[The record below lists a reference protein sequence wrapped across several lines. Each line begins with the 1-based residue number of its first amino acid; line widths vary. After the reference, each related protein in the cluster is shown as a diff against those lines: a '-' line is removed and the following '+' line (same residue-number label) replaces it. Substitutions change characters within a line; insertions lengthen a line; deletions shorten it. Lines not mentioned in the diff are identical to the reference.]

1 MQEIYSVDELIKF
14 TYLNIDSLQDR
25 IHDLNCQKH
34 KEVKNI
40 NDIKALSE
48 AQKNYV
54 AILESLERIK
64 CLKIEIEVANG
75 TM

>member
-1 MQEIYSVDELIKF
+1 MQEIYSVEDWIRI
-14 TYLNIDSLQDR
+14 TYQNIDSLQDR
-25 IHDLNCQKH
+25 IHDLNCQNH

-54 AILESLERIK
+54 AILESLERIR
-64 CLKIEIEVANG
+64 CLKIEIEMANG
-75 TM
+75 KL

>member
-48 AQKNYV
+48 APEKLCGYIRVTRKN
-54 AILESLERIK
+54 
-64 CLKIEIEVANG
+64 
-75 TM
+75 

>member
-1 MQEIYSVDELIKF
+1 MQEIYSVEDWIRI
-14 TYLNIDSLQDR
+14 TYQNIDSLQDR
-25 IHDLNCQKH
+25 IHDLNCQNH

-75 TM
+75 KL